1 MLLKARLSVEFCS
14 ITNKEYSMEKTKFVG
29 VDCHKNTIAC
39 YVNGKFKEFKTDF
52 KGFKKAL
59 QWAGNDCAWALEGA
73 YSYGL
78 TFSTFLLESGCKVYE
93 FNALATAKARKALSI
108 CGQKNDWGDAKVISI
123 FAPQANLQEVS
134 TKTVKLKQIITK
146 RKLLV
151 NQRTQIS
158 NNLKSSFN
166 QLGIVPPFKNFSTIK
181 AYKWF
186 QNHDDVC
193 IKNFGKLLQTLNE
206 SIKSFD
212 MEIETLIPQQT
223 KKLTAITGISTLTA
237 GTIYTE
243 IKGKKMSKAQFASYC
258 GVAPVDCSSGMT
270 DKHRNNHRGNR
281 ILNSILYSI
290 AIQQTRFD
298 IIGREYYLKKLQ
310 EGKAKKVARKH
321 LQRQL
326 SNLIWKT
333 LFSD

>member
-1 MLLKARLSVEFCS
+1 MQQ
-14 ITNKEYSMEKTKFVG
+14 TKFVG
-29 VDCHKNTIAC
+29 FDCHKNTIAC
-39 YVNGKFKEFKTDF
+39 YVNGKFKEFRTDF

-59 QWAGNDCAWALEGA
+59 EWAGKDCSWALEGA

-123 FAPQANLQEVS
+123 FAPQSELQEVS

-151 NQRTQIS
+151 TQRTQIT
-158 NNLKSSFN
+158 NNIKSSFN
-166 QLGIVPPFKNFSTIK
+166 QLGIKAPFKNFTTIK

-186 QNHDDVC
+186 QNQEDIC
-193 IKNFGKLLQTLNE
+193 IQQFGKMLQTLNE
-206 SIKSFD
+206 SIKILKE
-212 MEIETLIPQQT
+212 EID
-223 KKLTAITGISTLTA
+223 KLTPEQANKLTTITGIDTLTA
-237 GTIYTE
+237 ATIYTE
-243 IKGKKMSKAQFASYC
+243 IKGKEMTKAQFASYC
-258 GVAPVDCSSGMT
+258 GVAPIDCSSGMS

-281 ILNSILYSI
+281 ILNSILFTI
-290 AIQQTRFD
+290 AITQIKYD
-298 IIGREYYLKKLQ
+298 EKGSAYYLKKLQ
-310 EGKAKKVARKH
+310 EGKSKKVARKH

-333 LFSD
+333 LFIN